1 MNQNNIIEK
10 NRMKTIIYIVLLF
23 LNSSNYSQIIHQD
36 EITNQKSNLK
46 EIVTKLNEVI
56 KDEMKPGLL
65 LCIVSKD
72 SVMFDSGLGYAD
84 IDSKLMVDK
93 HTQFRLGSITKTFTS
108 MAILY
113 LVSEGKIKLTDEL
126 KRIAPEIPIKN
137 SWEST
142 NPLRI
147 IHLLEHTAGFD
158 DLHFKAIYNS
168 TDEDLSVLDAVKYNS
183 NSLVSRWQ
191 PGERFSYSNPGYAI
205 LGYVIEK
212 YSGKAWHEY
221 IKEKILVPLEM
232 NNTNFDLRITREE
245 KYAKGY
251 KHIDNKNIEIPFY
264 ANLDGASGSL
274 NSCAADMAKFIQF
287 FLNDWKIN
295 GKPWLPVSVLNDMEI
310 PHSNLAAQNGL
321 LNGYGLGNSSTAY
334 DAKVIF
340 HGHNGSFPGFTSKF
354 AYNRKL
360 GVGYAICNNNE
371 TDNSKIIK
379 IITDYLTQ
387 DISGSNSNSI
397 IIDTNNIKPYLGHY
411 QFLSPRYE
419 LLDIFESLFS
429 GYSFIL
435 SGDRLLEM
443 DVFGGMD
450 TLVQVSANKFRK
462 NSFNSATYL
471 FTTNKQGEKILMRD
485 GAFYKKINI
494 FWLRLQQVLF
504 VLSILS
510 VFVGFLFY
518 LWKIIIACL
527 KKQHRQQFK
536 YFIIPFI
543 SSLSLLSI
551 IYPVMHF
558 MENIL
563 DTSTMNIYTL
573 ILYIGTLLFGVLSVV
588 NIILIFKYWRNQNN
602 TSLKYFLLING
613 LLSFYL
619 AVLLFQNDWIGIQTW
634 NY

>member
-1 MNQNNIIEK
+1 MNLNYIIEI
-10 NRMKTIIYIVLLF
+10 NWMKTCIYMILLF
-23 LNSSNYSQIIHQD
+23 LNSSNFSQNIHQD
-36 EITNQKSNLK
+36 ELTNQKSNLK

-72 SVMFDSGLGYAD
+72 SVMFGSGLGYAD
-84 IDSKLMVDK
+84 INSKLMVNEY
-93 HTQFRLGSITKTFTS
+93 TQFRLGSITKTFTS

-126 KRIAPEIPIKN
+126 KKIAPEIPFKN

-142 NPLRI
+142 NPVRI

-158 DLHFKAIYNS
+158 DSHFKAIYNS

-191 PGERFSYSNPGYAI
+191 PGERFSYSNPDYAI

-245 KYAKGY
+245 NYAKGY
-251 KHIDNKNIEIPFY
+251 KLLDNKNIKIPFY

-274 NSCAADMAKFIQF
+274 NSSSADMAKFIQF
-287 FLNDWKIN
+287 FLNDWKKN

-340 HGHNGSFPGFTSKF
+340 HGHNGGFPGFTSKF

-387 DISGSNSNSI
+387 DISVSNSNI
-397 IIDTNNIKPYLGHY
+397 IISDAKNIKPYLGHY

-450 TLVQVSANKFRK
+450 TLVQTSTNKFRK
-462 NSFNSATYL
+462 NNFNSATYL
-471 FTTNKQGEKILMRD
+471 FTTNKQGEKILIRD
-485 GAFYKKINI
+485 GAYYKKINI

-518 LWKIIIACL
+518 LWKLIIACV

-602 TSLKYFLLING
+602 ISLKYFLLING